1 MIRNLKVLLAAA
13 MALMAFG
20 ALASAA
26 QASKFTAPLVG
37 ASGETTISA
46 KPDET
51 GGTKTAHHVFDI
63 TNPLKTT
70 EVLSITCNEVTGD
83 TVIKGESTEEVTI
96 TPHWGKT
103 VEGKFKTECNFA
115 GQEVEVSTGACQLKF
130 TASGLVHIEKDPGVE
145 GECKHGKNPIFFAVT
160 GAFECRVEIG
170 EQTIEGVKYHAGPT
184 IGGKP
189 TITVEMTNL
198 VMVANASGVA
208 CPWGTGKIATYTT
221 GNTIITGAVKGSTTE
236 MREIK
241 WDA

>member
-1 MIRNLKVLLAAA
+1 MIRNLRVLLAAT
-13 MALMAFG
+13 MALAAFG
-20 ALASAA
+20 ALASTA
-26 QASKFTAPLVG
+26 QAAKFTAPGVG
-37 ASGETTISA
+37 AGGETTISA
-46 KPDET
+46 KPDEA
-51 GGTKTAHHVFDI
+51 GGTKTAHQVLDI
-63 TNPLKTT
+63 TDPITGN
-70 EVLSITCNEVTGD
+70 VLSITCNEVTGD

-103 VEGKFKTECNFA
+103 VGGVFKTECNFA
-115 GQEVEVSTGACQLKF
+115 GTEISLNSGACQFKF
-130 TASGLVHIEKDPGVE
+130 TASGLLHIEKDPNVA

-198 VMVANASGVA
+198 VIVANASGVA

-221 GNTIITGAVKGSTTE
+221 GNTILTGAVKGSETE
-236 MREIK
+236 MREVK